1 MGWKT
6 RWLKRRPER
15 VSTPSDPSQSASEKA
30 RLGWRGLDVPAI
42 LAAPGML
49 FVPWLLL
56 IIFLIRDRQPG
67 VICFTP
73 FFWLLGPVV
82 GLGIP
87 QFSRSRTS
95 IALRREAFIAGGLL
109 GFLFGATYLIS
120 ALVAF
125 EPDPAT
131 RNFALLSGAGLI
143 VFGMGSCALLAGLVA
158 RLAIRRL
165 GLDDEK

>member
-1 MGWKT
+1 M
-6 RWLKRRPER
+6 
-15 VSTPSDPSQSASEKA
+15 ASEKA
-30 RLGWRGLDVPAI
+30 RLGWRELDVPAI
-42 LAAPGML
+42 LIAPGML

-56 IIFLIRDRQPG
+56 VIFLIRDQQPG
-67 VICFTP
+67 IICFTP

-95 IALRREAFIAGGLL
+95 AALRREASIAGGLL
-109 GFLFGATYLIS
+109 GFLFGVAYLVS

-125 EPDPAT
+125 EPDPAS

-143 VFGMGSCALLAGLVA
+143 ISGMGSCALLAGWVA
-158 RLAIRRL
+158 KLATRRAA
-165 GLDDEK
+165 